1 MDKVHSFALR
11 STFAFMICW
20 VPFVTYCLVKYCN
33 LFNGWKNI
41 LHLEYS
47 LFVLALFNSVI
58 DPILYFLSV
67 FSRMRCRNNKINIV
81 NSATRKSIHT
91 VSSNMT
97 LRN

>member
-1 MDKVHSFALR
+1 
-11 STFAFMICW
+11 MICW

-67 FSRMRCRNNKINIV
+67 FSRMRRRKNNIKVV
-81 NSATRKSIHT
+81 NSATTIGIH
-91 VSSNMT
+91 S
-97 LRN
+97 L